1 MLLCIGNERGD
12 GSIVIPSFVIKGGD
26 GMSYLLKGLL
36 IGLIFGMPVGAVGT
50 MTVQRTLK
58 YGFRAGFIT
67 GLGSSIADC
76 LYACVGVFGLTFISD
91 FLLKYQRFINILGGT
106 FVAVIGLRLLIGKEK
121 QSAVQKQVNGGM
133 KMFLSSFTVGITNP
147 AVILTFLF
155 AFSYFEIADTEIFTG
170 ILLVVGVF
178 IGTCI
183 WWGSLS
189 AAVSLIKKKTENYS
203 LCHMNKI
210 FGTILTAFG
219 AAVFIKTFLP

>member
-1 MLLCIGNERGD
+1 M
-12 GSIVIPSFVIKGGD
+12 
-26 GMSYLLKGLL
+26 
-36 IGLIFGMPVGAVGT
+36 
-50 MTVQRTLK
+50 
-58 YGFRAGFIT
+58 
-67 GLGSSIADC
+67 
-76 LYACVGVFGLTFISD
+76 
-91 FLLKYQRFINILGGT
+91 LKYQRFINILGGT

-178 IGTCI
+178 IGACI